1 MKKLSVW
8 GKIKL
13 LWSPVKIQDTNMLDC
28 ISIGW
33 FTGTVVLFLLTV
45 LTDPWEALT
54 IALSIY
60 YVARFPNTSQAV
72 FGIKPNDK
80 ENK

>member
-8 GKIKL
+8 EKIKL
-13 LWSPVKIQDTNMLDC
+13 MWEPTALRDATFFEAFI
-28 ISIGW
+28 IGW
-33 FTGTVVLFLLTV
+33 FTVTVVLFPVMV
-45 LTDPWEALT
+45 LTEPGIAFT
-54 IALSIY
+54 IAISVY
-60 YVARFPNTSQAV
+60 YVARFPKTIQAV